1 MTQALIDGIET
12 TFEIR
17 GAGPPLLML
26 SPGGF
31 DATRG
36 KWEIQGAYRE
46 LQMLETM
53 TRAFQCILFDR
64 RECGQSGGRI
74 ERVTWRHYARQGAAL
89 LDHLGFDDAHLMGGC
104 MGCSVAAAFAVA
116 FPHRVRSMIL
126 FWPVGG
132 ARYRLQSHQ
141 RFADHLAFVRASGL
155 QAVVDIAMAEGKAFG
170 AEPRGG
176 PWSSVIQND
185 AAFAECFASQD
196 PIRYAALVAGIGR
209 TLVDRDTAPGAEP
222 EDLMQLDM
230 PALIIPGADASHATS
245 AAHYLA
251 ECLPRA
257 TVWSTAPEA
266 QTRAATANRLV
277 SFVEQVAT

>member
-116 FPHRVRSMIL
+116 FPHRVRSIIL
-126 FWPVGG
+126 FWPVG

-141 RFADHLAFVRASGL
+141 RFADHLSGFVRASGL

-209 TLVDRDTAPGAEP
+209 TLVDRDAAPGAEAGGP
-222 EDLMQLDM
+222 Y
-230 PALIIPGADASHATS
+230 
-245 AAHYLA
+245 AARYAGPDYSWRRCLSPRRRRTISRSVFRGPPSGPRPPRLGRA
-251 ECLPRA
+251 PLPR
-257 TVWSTAPEA
+257 S
-266 QTRAATANRLV
+266 RLV
-277 SFVEQVAT
+277 SFVERVAT